1 MNHVF
6 SKKERGSALI
16 ALFVSITVCG
26 AVSLG
31 VLMTSGSRNAEA
43 QTHLASERALQ
54 LAEAGADWGITQI
67 RIRNGF
73 IPTENTTMTID
84 NVGTFTCR
92 YLPGRPDDASDENF
106 NQVISTGTSAR
117 LSRTVRVV
125 LKKEIVVPSFDAAVQ
140 LNVAVPI
147 LDLSGNSFRI
157 EGEDHEL
164 DGSVDSSAPA
174 KYGIASP
181 AAVGDLTAQISSG
194 HIDQITGLGWTAT
207 SPSVGQV
214 PMIDLNGLVA
224 SVQAGAT
231 VLVPSGTQTHL
242 TLGSPSVG
250 STVLAYCP
258 GDLHLS
264 AANQGAGILAVDG
277 DLTISGGFLWTGI
290 ILVRGR
296 VTMTGGGAAKRIIG
310 ALGVGQDIVS
320 DVSTTS
326 IDAVGTVDLLYS
338 SAAVSLA
345 AESFAI
351 MIVASW
357 GEVANP

>member
-6 SKKERGSALI
+6 KKKERGSALI

-54 LAEAGADWGITQI
+54 LAEAGADWGITQV

-73 IPTENTTMTID
+73 IPTENTTMTVD

-92 YLPGRPDDASDENF
+92 YLPGRPDDPADENF

-117 LSRTVRVV
+117 LSRTIRVI
-125 LKKEIVVPSFDAAVQ
+125 LKKQIVVPSFDAAVQ

-147 LDLSGNSFRI
+147 LDLNGNSFQI
-157 EGEDHEL
+157 QGADHEL
-164 DGSVDSSAPA
+164 DGTVDSSSPA

-181 AAVGDLTAQISSG
+181 AAVADLTAQIAST
-194 HIDQITGLGWTAT
+194 HIDQVTGLGWTAT

-231 VLVPSGTQTHL
+231 VLVPTGTQAGLELGTA
-242 TLGSPSVG
+242 TLG

-264 AANQGAGILAVDG
+264 GHNSGAGILAVDG
-277 DLTISGGFLWTGI
+277 DLDISGGFLWTGI

-296 VTMTGGGAAKRIIG
+296 VTMWGGGAAKRVIG
-310 ALGVGQDIVS
+310 AIGVGQDITS

-326 IDAVGTVDLLYS
+326 IDTVGTVDLFYS

-345 AESFAI
+345 AEAFAI